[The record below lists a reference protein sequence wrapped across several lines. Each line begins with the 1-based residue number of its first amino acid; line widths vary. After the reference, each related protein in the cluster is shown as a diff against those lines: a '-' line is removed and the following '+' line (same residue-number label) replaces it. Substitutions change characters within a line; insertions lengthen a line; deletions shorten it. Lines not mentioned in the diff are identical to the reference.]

1 MVSESCDNDT
11 AILHVLYLVDA
22 FAKML
27 RSVGY
32 NYLVGM
38 FFMVIT
44 GWFQIKIYSTSI
56 EEIHFNHSCSY
67 RID

>member
-11 AILHVLYLVDA
+11 PILLVLYLVDA

-38 FFMVIT
+38 FFYGDHRLVSNQDI
-44 GWFQIKIYSTSI
+44 
-56 EEIHFNHSCSY
+56 FN
-67 RID
+67 ID